1 MARNKGTFAFAA
13 NYEVKLQELLDPRGG
28 VTNKEDL
35 INKETFPY
43 DENTIYMKEGMLVSV
58 SSTREVYMLV
68 SLANILAADYSG
80 WVRIAGENSNSGSG
94 APSITVDAKLSETS
108 TNPVQNK
115 TITEELKLI
124 KEEIDAKVDYEVVE
138 EIVTPEGNLDLSG
151 YATTKWVQETVAPV
165 LDKIA
170 EIENALLQDINNIE

>member
-1 MARNKGTFAFAA
+1 MDRKKGTFGFTA

-80 WVRIAGENSNSGSG
+80 WVKVAGVGNNSTGSN
-94 APSITVDAKLSETS
+94 APLPEQSI
-108 TNPVQNK
+108 N
-115 TITEELKLI
+115 TE
-124 KEEIDAKVDYEVVE
+124 
-138 EIVTPEGNLDLSG
+138 
-151 YATTKWVQETVAPV
+151 
-165 LDKIA
+165 
-170 EIENALLQDINNIE
+170 LLEAFIPLPRDFSNDFNNDFAR